1 MGGPD
6 CQPPVPIQA
15 SVASAATPADDA
27 TLRGG
32 HFGRKFCL
40 AMNPYQQSVGQYGY
54 ARSQTVDSRARF
66 IVRTYNHLFGAL
78 ALFTLIEIGLFTSG
92 VADSIAV
99 SLLATGRGWLL
110 VLGGFM
116 LVGWLATHTAQTAR
130 SLPAQYAALAAYVA
144 AEAIIFVPLLY
155 MADKIAPS
163 TIKSAAAVSLVGFGA
178 LTGIVFVT
186 RKDFSFLGA
195 FLKWAGIAAL
205 LLIGAGMLFGFQLG
219 TFFSVAMIGLAG
231 AAILY
236 DTSNV
241 LRTFPEDRYVAASL
255 QLFASVALLF
265 WYVLRLLMSLQSRD

>member
-1 MGGPD
+1 MLSSARELQGECGSLR
-6 CQPPVPIQA
+6 VAPI
-15 SVASAATPADDA
+15 
-27 TLRGG
+27 G
-32 HFGRKFCL
+32 HKL
-40 AMNPYQQSVGQYGY
+40 SEITMNPYQQSVNQYGY
-54 ARSQTVDSRARF
+54 SRSEAVDARARF

-78 ALFTLIEIGLFTSG
+78 ALFTLIEIALFTSG
-92 VADSIAV
+92 IADSIAM
-99 SLLATGRGWLL
+99 SLLSTGRGWLL
-110 VLGGFM
+110 VMGGFM
-116 LVGWLATHTAQTAR
+116 LVGWLASHTAHTSQSR
-130 SLPAQYAALAAYVA
+130 PAQYAALIGYVA

-155 MADKIAPS
+155 IAERVAPT
-163 TIKSAAAVSLVGFGA
+163 TIRSAAAISLVGFGA

-195 FLKWAGIAAL
+195 FLKWAFIAAL

-219 TFFSVAMIGLAG
+219 TFFSVGMIGLAG

-265 WYVLRLLMSLQSRD
+265 WYVLSLLLSLQSRN